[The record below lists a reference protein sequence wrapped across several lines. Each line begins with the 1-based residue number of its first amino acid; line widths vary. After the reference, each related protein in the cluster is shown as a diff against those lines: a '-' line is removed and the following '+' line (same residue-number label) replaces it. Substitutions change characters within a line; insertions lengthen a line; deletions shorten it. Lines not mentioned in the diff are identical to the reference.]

1 MIKTLKDTREQTNN
15 YINSVISINRKYGV
29 EEMSQESIA
38 KVNQMLKKHLEDFKD
53 YWHIVIK

>member
-1 MIKTLKDTREQTNN
+1 MNKILKNTREQTNN

-38 KVNQMLKKHLEDFKD
+38 KVKSDVEKASLRLQKLLANSR
-53 YWHIVIK
+53 

>member
-38 KVNQMLKKHLEDFKD
+38 KVKSDVEKASRRLQRLLAHCD
-53 YWHIVIK
+53 